1 MENDTTYY
9 YVVTAVNAEGESGN
23 SNEVSAT
30 PHPPASGDRA
40 LLVVTM
46 ANGADQSY
54 DLSMTEVNAFISWYN
69 SKATGVGQPYY
80 CIDTT
85 PLAPYTSRTDYLI
98 FDKIVCFKVNQY

>member
-1 MENDTTYY
+1 MINGTTYY
-9 YVVTAVNAEGESGN
+9 YVVSAVNAEGEGGN

-30 PHPPASGDRA
+30 PQPPASGDA

-46 ANGADQSY
+46 ANGADQNY
-54 DLSMTEVNAFISWYN
+54 NLSMTEVNAFISWYN

-85 PLAPYTSRTDYLI
+85 PLAPYTSRTDYLV